1 MSDTTTVRVATSTRE
16 HLNKVSAAS
25 GETVDA
31 TIRRGLRL
39 IDREARRKQAEI
51 DARAAGA
58 DSDDRAEVAAAIREL
73 TGE

>member
-1 MSDTTTVRVATSTRE
+1 MRVATSTRE
-16 HLNKVSAAS
+16 HLNRVSTES

-39 IDREARRKQAEI
+39 IEREAWRKQAEI
-51 DARAAGA
+51 DARAASA
-58 DSDDRAEVAAAIREL
+58 DPDDRAEVAAAIREL